1 MLANFNAGMEDGFRS
16 LNVDR
21 RVSLLSVSLGFY

>member
-1 MLANFNAGMEDGFRS
+1 MEDGFRS